1 MRFRR
6 KIIHR
11 VSDRMSELG
20 LDRCPVCRREES
32 LHADMRPLTMNV
44 GGLPV
49 GQDDP
54 EHDPEAN
61 VLFVIRVVCLL
72 CGYTLLFD
80 SEQYHHGEE
89 AIVLGADELED
100 EIDRS

>member
-6 KIIHR
+6 KIIRR
-11 VSDRMSELG
+11 VSERMSELG
-20 LDRCPVCRREES
+20 LDKCPVCRREES
-32 LHADMRPLTMNV
+32 LHADMRPLTLNV
-44 GGLPV
+44 GGFPV
-49 GQDDP
+49 REDNPQ
-54 EHDPEAN
+54 HDPEAN

-89 AIVLGADELED
+89 AILLGSDEFED